1 MRLCSVAI
9 FIMLVTVANALD
21 MNEQI
26 YVYEGGK
33 LDSRSNSGYGED
45 QINARGE
52 QEYTRYLISGEDSS
66 GLESN
71 YKCSPLSTSGSGN
84 DSPKYYYHVSGK
96 SLSGT
101 EHSVEVEFNRS
112 IEASS
117 TINANGGSFSTNFEI
132 KSDFGNLTERLSVP
146 SGIYEEGLDVTQQAD
161 FLVDTMI
168 SGNFSLSSAVTD
180 ETYYWS
186 GYDVDELRL
195 KLADVNTIGTPEKD
209 AELFLE
215 TGYEKSPQEEAA
227 QLIKEGLRHH
237 LNDSFD
243 KAIGFYDKALELDSS
258 SKVAA
263 LAWMYK
269 GNAFISQN
277 RYLEAIDSYD
287 KALQRNP
294 ENKEVMRDKAIA
306 LATTNETRAALDLL
320 NETVEKFPGF
330 ASAWY
335 NRGRLLE
342 DFGMYK
348 LAAESFETTL
358 AIDPQYENAEE
369 KLAEV
374 EDILNEIENIQNNGG
389 GENGIG

>member
-1 MRLCSVAI
+1 VAI
-9 FIMLVTVANALD
+9 FIMLVIVANALD

-26 YVYEGGK
+26 YVYEGGE
-33 LDSRSNSGYGED
+33 LNSRTNIGSGD

-52 QEYTRYLISGEDSS
+52 QEYTRYLSAVEDSS

-71 YKCSPLSTSGSGN
+71 YKCNPLSSSGSGN
-84 DSPKYYYHVSGK
+84 DSPKYYYHVSGR
-96 SLSGT
+96 SLGGT

-117 TINANGGSFSTNFEI
+117 TIKTNGGSFSTNFEV

-195 KLADVNTIGTPEKD
+195 KLADVNTIGDPEKD

-227 QLIKEGLRHH
+227 QLIKKGLEYHLEGYRLE
-237 LNDSFD
+237 DPAYYD
-243 KAIGFYDKALELDSS
+243 KAISFYDEALELDSS
-258 SKVAA
+258 SQVAA
-263 LAWMYK
+263 RAWTAK
-269 GNAFISQN
+269 GNAFYAKELYSDAVDAYN
-277 RYLEAIDSYD
+277 EALI
-287 KALQRNP
+287 RNP
-294 ENKEVMRDKAIA
+294 EIKLAMRNKAMA
-306 LATTNETRAALDLL
+306 LLELNQNQAGLDLL
-320 NETVEKFPGF
+320 NKTVEVFPDY
-330 ASAWY
+330 AEAWHQ
-335 NRGRLLE
+335 RGRVLRE
-342 DFGMYK
+342 FGMYE
-348 LAAESFETTL
+348 LAKQSFERAY
-358 AIDPQYENAEE
+358 AIDPLQTDAQKNST
-369 KLAEV
+369 EV
-374 EDILNEIENIQNNGG
+374 SRILELNITQ
-389 GENGIG
+389 